1 MRTLKMALDNNHKI
15 LTCYLLENSN
25 EFKVNER
32 RPAVIICPG
41 GGYDF
46 TSDRE
51 AEPIAM
57 RFAAEGYHTFVLR
70 YTCISDKTPLFPQPL
85 IELAKTVHLLYK
97 NADDW
102 LIDKEKITLCG
113 FSAGG
118 HLVATYGTKW
128 HEDWLSEKVSLP
140 SEERKP
146 SALLLCYPVI
156 NLTSGWPGDEIK
168 NKKYSQLLGEEIKL
182 EQKLE
187 EFDASKH
194 VSVHTPP
201 TFIWHTSN
209 DRVVPVSNSL
219 QFISSLDKSH
229 IPFESHIF
237 ENGVHGLS
245 LANEVTARDDRH
257 INDAVKEWIPLALTW
272 LKQMRLN

>member
-1 MRTLKMALDNNHKI
+1 MRVFNMALDHDQKI
-15 LTCYLLENSN
+15 LTCYLLDNSN
-25 EFKVNER
+25 EFKVNEK
-32 RPAVIICPG
+32 RPAIIICPG

-51 AEPIAM
+51 AEPIAI

-70 YTCISDKTPLFPQPL
+70 YTCIRDKSPLFPQPL
-85 IELAKTVHLLYK
+85 IELAKVTRLLYK

-102 LIDKEKITLCG
+102 FIDKNKIILCG

-128 HEDWLSEKVSLP
+128 HEDWLSEKVFSP

-156 NLTSGWPGDEIK
+156 NLTSGWPGDEVK
-168 NKKYSQLLGEEIKL
+168 GNKYIQLFGQEISL
-182 EQKLE
+182 EQKLDE
-187 EFDASKH
+187 YDASKH
-194 VSVHTPP
+194 VSIHTPP

-209 DRVVPVSNSL
+209 DRVVPVSNSI
-219 QFISSLDKSH
+219 QFISSLDKNN

-237 ENGVHGLS
+237 EKGVHGLS
-245 LANEVTARDDRH
+245 LANELTAKDDRH
-257 INDAVKEWIPLALTW
+257 INEAVKDWVTLSLTW
-272 LKQMRLN
+272 LKQQGL